1 MSVCRY
7 KNLMSYLPGMASVV
21 NAFQS
26 AEVQGEVYRELMKAL
41 EMRLEQDGV
50 PPAPTSGRASE
61 LKQLLTIASQAR
73 QSELELDLVEG
84 DSIHSAPLRP

>member
-26 AEVQGEVYRELMKAL
+26 AEVQAEVYRELMKAL

-50 PPAPTSGRASE
+50 PPAPTGGRASE

-73 QSELELDLVEG
+73 QNELELDLVEG

>member
-1 MSVCRY
+1 MTVCRY

-26 AEVQGEVYRELMKAL
+26 PEVQSEVYRELMKAL

-50 PPAPTSGRASE
+50 PPAPGGGRAAD
-61 LKQLLTIASQAR
+61 LKQLLSIASQGR
-73 QSELELDLVEG
+73 QNELEIDLVEG
-84 DSIHSAPLRP
+84 DSIHTAPLRP